1 MDWHALFEPEETVG
15 RLWNRLVGERATLPR
30 FPEAA
35 VEFAAVRRSLGVLF
49 RGLGGLPAID
59 VKAADESVSHHRLS
73 WRQRL
78 ARDDE
83 RVTLARLTGDS
94 LLMPAEIAL
103 FPEPDLNRSLY
114 LWLAGWAVAAA
125 DHPPRR
131 RRDPL
136 MADLER
142 LRAVRVTTAAVEAR
156 FPGLAA
162 RGRTLA
168 AATLAARPDR
178 SLPKLEREVEGIV
191 RALLGEAAEAA
202 PGSLLARVLDAEAPL
217 AGLVASPD
225 YKPFLPVALWGEVD
239 PASASG
245 ARRPSDGDEEA
256 SADSPP
262 AEGEK
267 KTRRAKRRESD
278 QIERPDAFFMHRFD
292 KILSWAEFL
301 NLHRDVEDDEE
312 DQAKKAAD
320 DHDEMGLAQSK
331 RKAATRLAFDLDLAP
346 EEVAGDRLAG
356 RFTYPEWDC
365 RKGVYLPDHTVVLA
379 GPADPA
385 AEGTWTL
392 DATARRRIREVKRR
406 FEALTAGRTRHRA
419 QVDGA
424 ELDIDAVVRA
434 AADLAACGEGSDRV
448 FEQVRTTARD
458 LAVTVLV
465 DVSRST
471 ESWADDRPVIAVEKE
486 ALIAFAEGLTA
497 LGDAHELLAFSSLKR
512 SRVRVQ
518 TLKAFDEPYGATVK
532 ARIGGLRPGHYT
544 RLGAAIRHATVGLAA
559 RPNRRRLLIV
569 LTDGKPNDLD
579 HYEGRFG
586 IEDSRKAVEEAR
598 AAGCSVFGITVDKE
612 ARAYIPRLFGANGF
626 AVIGRPSKLLEALPV
641 LYRHVVG
648 A

>member
-103 FPEPDLNRSLY
+103 FPEPDVNRSLY

-142 LRAVRVTTAAVEAR
+142 LRAVRATTAAVEAR

-312 DQAKKAAD
+312 DQARKAAD

-471 ESWADDRPVIAVEKE
+471 ESWADDRPVIAVETE